1 MQDLA
6 QKNFVEVRQKVI
18 DMIRRRESN
27 LPALSVVVDHIIAA
41 LVSEKTTTES
51 LAEII
56 SHDPAMTAKLL
67 ELSNSVYYGQRNKVT
82 SVKRAISV
90 IGFDEI
96 IGIALG
102 MGILSNFEG
111 EYGLSLDMKALWIH
125 SIGTAIAAKNLAM
138 KINPGIASRIFIPA
152 LLHDLGKIVYSVYF
166 QEEYA
171 KVRQLAIEEKL
182 PLYLAETQM
191 FDLDHAML
199 SALLMKRWRFPLDI
213 IGPVRFHH
221 SPDAA
226 PVALR
231 YPSLIVNL
239 ANYLTQKA
247 GIGHGGNPAPVVV
260 KNIPRKIGLS
270 QDAIKAS
277 MEQLKKKEDHIME
290 FFQITTAAV

>member
-6 QKNFVEVRQKVI
+6 QKNFVEVKQKVI

-56 SHDPAMTAKLL
+56 NHDPSMTAKLL
-67 ELSNSVYYGQRNKVT
+67 ELSNSVYYAQRNKVT

-96 IGIALG
+96 IGIAMG
-102 MGILSNFEG
+102 MGILSNFQG
-111 EYGLSLDMKALWIH
+111 KDGLSLDMKALWIH
-125 SIGTAIAAKNLAM
+125 SIGTATMAKALAM
-138 KINPGIASRIFIPA
+138 KINPGIASKIFIPA

-166 QEEYA
+166 PEEYA
-171 KVRQLAIEEKL
+171 QVRQLAIEERM

-213 IGPVRFHH
+213 ISPVRFHH

-231 YPSLIVNL
+231 YSCLILNL

-247 GIGHGGNPAPVVV
+247 GIGHGGNPVPVVV
-260 KNIPRKIGLS
+260 KNIPRKIGIS

-277 MEQLKKKEDHIME
+277 MEQLKKKEPQIME
-290 FFQITTAAV
+290 FFQITTSS